1 MPALRGVDV
10 LTEGTLDLRSS
21 IQTGQDVSASGS
33 MNRTLILAAVLVWLP
48 AAAGAQQRPL
58 VTEDPETI
66 GAGRLLL
73 ETGLDYGRGV
83 EYPVAGLTGQLLRVP
98 LIGVSVGVSS
108 IAEIQFDGGLY
119 NRLTITDRNPAA
131 PLASL
136 VTVSGDSTSSVEDL
150 VVATK
155 VRILGE
161 TAGRPAFGVRFATR
175 LPNASNESGL
185 GLDTSDFTASLL
197 VGKTVR
203 SVRTV
208 VNGGFGIL
216 GDPVVGNR
224 QADVITYGVSLARAL
239 TQAAEVVG
247 EVNGRFDSRDD
258 EPDRPNTTRGAV
270 RLGARYTV
278 GGWRGDAA
286 LVVGLTGRDP
296 GVGVAAGFTYV
307 FNAFQIP

>member
-1 MPALRGVDV
+1 MTRALV
-10 LTEGTLDLRSS
+10 
-21 IQTGQDVSASGS
+21 
-33 MNRTLILAAVLVWLP
+33 LAALLACLP
-48 AAAGAQQRPL
+48 AAATAQQRPL

-66 GAGRLLL
+66 GAGRILL

-83 EYPVAGLTGQLLRVP
+83 EYPVSGLTGQLLRVP
-98 LIGVSVGVSS
+98 LIGVSLGISS
-108 IAEIQFDGGLY
+108 IAEIQFDGGLH
-119 NRLTITDRNPAA
+119 NRLSITGRDPDA
-131 PLASL
+131 PLAAL
-136 VTVSGDSTSSVEDL
+136 VTATGDSTSSVEDL

-161 TAGRPAFGVRFATR
+161 TPGRPAFGLRFATK
-175 LPNASNESGL
+175 LPNASNESGI
-185 GLDTSDFTASLL
+185 GLDTTDFTASLL

-224 QADVITYGVSLARAL
+224 QSDVITYGVSLARAL

-247 EVNGRFDSRDD
+247 EVNGRFDTRDD
-258 EPDRPNTTRGAV
+258 EPDRPGTSRGAV

-296 GVGVAAGFTYV
+296 GIGFAAGFTYV

>member
-1 MPALRGVDV
+1 M
-10 LTEGTLDLRSS
+10 T
-21 IQTGQDVSASGS
+21 
-33 MNRTLILAAVLVWLP
+33 RTLVLAALLACLP
-48 AAAGAQQRPL
+48 AAAAAQQRPL

-66 GAGRLLL
+66 GAGRILL
-73 ETGLDYGRGV
+73 EAGLDYGRGV
-83 EYPVAGLTGQLLRVP
+83 EYPVSGLTGQLLRVP
-98 LIGVSVGVSS
+98 LIGVSIGISS
-108 IAEIQFDGGLY
+108 IAEIQFDGGLH
-119 NRLTITDRNPAA
+119 NRLTITERDPDA
-131 PLASL
+131 PLADL
-136 VTVSGDSTSSVEDL
+136 VTATGDSTSSVEDL

-161 TAGRPAFGVRFATR
+161 TPGRPAFGLRFATK
-175 LPNASNESGL
+175 LPNASNESGI
-185 GLDTSDFTASLL
+185 GLDTTDFTASLL

-216 GDPVVGNR
+216 GDPVVGSR
-224 QADVITYGVSLARAL
+224 QSDVITYGVSLARAL

-247 EVNGRFDSRDD
+247 EVNGRFDTRDD
-258 EPDRPNTTRGAV
+258 EPDRPSTSRGAV
-270 RLGARYTV
+270 RLGARYTI

-296 GVGVAAGFTYV
+296 GIGFAAGFTYV

>member
-1 MPALRGVDV
+1 MF
-10 LTEGTLDLRSS
+10 
-21 IQTGQDVSASGS
+21 
-33 MNRTLILAAVLVWLP
+33 RTLILAAVVVCLP
-48 AAAGAQQRPL
+48 AVAGAQQRPL

-83 EYPVAGLTGQLLRVP
+83 EYPVSGLTGQLLRVP
-98 LIGVSVGVSS
+98 LIGISVGISS

-119 NRLTITDRNPAA
+119 NRLSITGRNPVA

-136 VTVSGDSTSSVEDL
+136 VTAVGDTTSSVEDL
-150 VVATK
+150 VVGTK

-185 GLDTSDFTASLL
+185 GLDTTDFTASLL

-224 QADVITYGVSLARAL
+224 QSDVITYGVSLARAL

-247 EVNGRFDSRDD
+247 EVNGRFDTRDD
-258 EPDRPNTTRGAV
+258 APNRPSTSRGAA

-286 LVVGLTGRDP
+286 VVVGLTGRDP
-296 GVGVAAGFTYV
+296 GIGVAAGFTYV

>member
-1 MPALRGVDV
+1 LIRNQA
-10 LTEGTLDLRSS
+10 
-21 IQTGQDVSASGS
+21 ISAVKTSKA
-33 MNRTLILAAVLVWLP
+33 IVLV
-48 AAAGAQQRPL
+48 AALVTLAPITAAAQQRPL

-66 GAGRLLL
+66 GAGRLLF
-73 ETGLDYGRGV
+73 EAGFDYGRGV
-83 EYPVAGLTGQLLRVP
+83 EYPVSGLTGQLLRVP
-98 LIGVSVGVSS
+98 LIGVSVGISS
-108 IAEIQFDGGLY
+108 IAELQFDGGFY
-119 NRLTITDRNPAA
+119 NRLAITGRDLTA
-131 PLASL
+131 PLADL
-136 VTVSGDSTSSVEDL
+136 VTAAGDTTSSVEDL

-161 TAGRPAFGVRFATR
+161 TPGRPAFGLRLATK
-175 LPNASNESGL
+175 LPNASNESGI
-185 GLDTSDFTASLL
+185 GTDTTDFTASLL

-208 VNGGFGIL
+208 ANGGFGVL

-247 EVNGRFDSRDD
+247 EINGRFDTRED
-258 EPDRPNTTRGAV
+258 EPDRPSNTRSAV

-286 LVVGLTGRDP
+286 VIFGLTSRDP
-296 GVGVAAGFTYV
+296 GIGFAAGFTYV
-307 FNAFQIP
+307 FQAFQIP

>member
-1 MPALRGVDV
+1 MCRPLLLV
-10 LTEGTLDLRSS
+10 
-21 IQTGQDVSASGS
+21 
-33 MNRTLILAAVLVWLP
+33 AVLVCLP
-48 AAAGAQQRPL
+48 VAAGAQQRPL

-66 GAGRLLL
+66 GAGRLLI
-73 ETGLDYGRGV
+73 EAGLDYGRGV
-83 EYPVAGLTGQLLRVP
+83 EYPVSGLTGQLLRVP
-98 LIGVSVGVSS
+98 LVGVSVGISS

-119 NRLTITDRNPAA
+119 NHLAITGRDPTA

-136 VTVSGDSTSSVEDL
+136 VTATGDSTSSVEDL

-161 TAGRPAFGVRFATR
+161 TAGRPAFGLRFATT

-185 GLDTSDFTASLL
+185 GLDTTDFTASLL

-239 TQAAEVVG
+239 SQAAEVVG
-247 EVNGRFDSRDD
+247 EINGRVDPRGD
-258 EPDRPNTTRGAV
+258 EPGRPSTTRGAV

-286 LVVGLTGRDP
+286 VIFGVTGRDP
-296 GVGVAAGFTYV
+296 AIGFAAGFTYV

>member
-1 MPALRGVDV
+1 M
-10 LTEGTLDLRSS
+10 
-21 IQTGQDVSASGS
+21 
-33 MNRTLILAAVLVWLP
+33 RTLLLAAVIACLP
-48 AAAGAQQRPL
+48 AAARAQQRPL

-66 GAGRLLL
+66 GAGRVLL
-73 ETGLDYGRGV
+73 ETGIDYGRGV
-83 EYPVAGLTGQLLRVP
+83 EYPVSGLTGQLLRVP
-98 LIGVSVGVSS
+98 VIGVSVGISS
-108 IAEIQFDGGLY
+108 IAELQFDGGFY
-119 NRLTITDRNPAA
+119 NRLTITERNPAA
-131 PLASL
+131 PLANL
-136 VTVSGDSTSSVEDL
+136 VTATGDSTSSVEDL

-161 TAGRPAFGVRFATR
+161 TPGRPAFGLRLATK

-185 GLDTSDFTASLL
+185 GLDTTDFTAAIL
-197 VGKTVR
+197 VGKIVR

-247 EVNGRFDSRDD
+247 EVNGRWDTREDA
-258 EPDRPNTTRGAV
+258 PNRPNNTRGAV

-278 GGWRGDAA
+278 GGWRGDVAA
-286 LVVGLTGRDP
+286 VVGLTSRDA
-296 GVGVAAGFTYV
+296 GIGFAAGFTYV
-307 FNAFQIP
+307 FTAFQIP

>member
-1 MPALRGVDV
+1 MTRAIALVALV
-10 LTEGTLDLRSS
+10 TLAP
-21 IQTGQDVSASGS
+21 ITAS
-33 MNRTLILAAVLVWLP
+33 
-48 AAAGAQQRPL
+48 AQQRPL

-66 GAGRLLL
+66 GAGRVLL

-83 EYPVAGLTGQLLRVP
+83 EYPVSGLTGQLLRVP
-98 LIGVSVGVSS
+98 LIGVSVGISS

-119 NRLTITDRNPAA
+119 NRLAITERNPAA
-131 PLASL
+131 PLAHL
-136 VTVSGDSTSSVEDL
+136 VTAAGDSTSSVEDL

-155 VRILGE
+155 VRMLGE
-161 TAGRPAFGVRFATR
+161 TPGRPAVGLRFATR
-175 LPNASNESGL
+175 LPNASNESGI
-185 GLDTSDFTASLL
+185 GLDTTDFTASLL

-224 QADVITYGVSLARAL
+224 QADVITYGVSLARAQ

-247 EVNGRFDSRDD
+247 EVNGRYDTRDD
-258 EPDRPNTTRGAV
+258 EPDRPSSTRGAV
-270 RLGARYTV
+270 RLGARYTI

-286 LVVGLTGRDP
+286 VVVGLTGRDP
-296 GVGVAAGFTYV
+296 GIGFAAGFTYV

>member
-1 MPALRGVDV
+1 MRH
-10 LTEGTLDLRSS
+10 
-21 IQTGQDVSASGS
+21 
-33 MNRTLILAAVLVWLP
+33 TLILAAVLVCLP
-48 AAAGAQQRPL
+48 AAARAQQRPL

-66 GAGRLLL
+66 GGGRVLL
-73 ETGLDYGRGV
+73 ETGVDYGRGV
-83 EYPVAGLTGQLLRVP
+83 EYPVSGLTGQLLRVP
-98 LIGVSVGVSS
+98 LIGVSVGISS
-108 IAEIQFDGGLY
+108 IAELQFDGGLY
-119 NRLTITDRNPAA
+119 NRLTITERDPAA

-155 VRILGE
+155 VRLLGE
-161 TAGRPAFGVRFATR
+161 TPGRPAFGLRLATK

-185 GLDTSDFTASLL
+185 GLDTTDFTASIL

-247 EVNGRFDSRDD
+247 EVNGRLDTRDD
-258 EPDRPNTTRGAV
+258 EPSRPSTTRGAV

-278 GGWRGDAA
+278 GGWRGDVAA
-286 LVVGLTGRDP
+286 VIGLTARDA
-296 GVGVAAGFTYV
+296 GIGFAAGFTYV
-307 FNAFQIP
+307 FTAFQIP

>member
-1 MPALRGVDV
+1 MNRALR
-10 LTEGTLDLRSS
+10 
-21 IQTGQDVSASGS
+21 
-33 MNRTLILAAVLVWLP
+33 LAVVFACLP
-48 AAAGAQQRPL
+48 AAAAAQQRPL

-66 GAGRLLL
+66 GAGRILL

-83 EYPVAGLTGQLLRVP
+83 EYPVSGLAGQLLRVP
-98 LIGVSVGVSS
+98 LVGVSVGISS
-108 IAEIQFDGGLY
+108 IAEIQFDGGFY
-119 NRLTITDRNPAA
+119 NRLAITGRDPNA
-131 PLASL
+131 PLAHL
-136 VTVSGDSTSSVEDL
+136 VTATGDSTSSVEDI

-161 TAGRPAFGVRFATR
+161 TAGRPAFGVRFATK
-175 LPNASNESGL
+175 LPNASNESGI
-185 GLDTSDFTASLL
+185 GLDTTDFTTSLL

-239 TQAAEVVG
+239 TPAAEVVG
-247 EVNGRFDSRDD
+247 EVNGRFDTRDD
-258 EPDRPNTTRGAV
+258 EPDRPNTTRGAL

-278 GGWRGDAA
+278 GGWRGDGA
-286 LVVGLTGRDP
+286 VIIGLTGRDP
-296 GVGVAAGFTYV
+296 GIGFAAGFTYV
-307 FNAFQIP
+307 FNAFRIP